1 MGNRAHIRGIRD
13 PRTRDV
19 DRVSVF
25 CSAFRVQTDGGITRF
40 GGSPMKTKI
49 PIPCFYAL
57 VLAVV
62 FGMPSVLLATDM
74 GTKVEKIRIIEPGEA
89 ERCANDFFIDNIG
102 KEEAD
107 LRVVLGHKVYVNE
120 IMQPGEKRA
129 FDLPATINV
138 ARLRGRE
145 DVSFDEIAVI
155 INLGPKSHLRV
166 RCMDLKENPLK
177 GKDPLTVFK

>member
-1 MGNRAHIRGIRD
+1 
-13 PRTRDV
+13 
-19 DRVSVF
+19 
-25 CSAFRVQTDGGITRF
+25 
-40 GGSPMKTKI
+40 
-49 PIPCFYAL
+49 
-57 VLAVV
+57 
-62 FGMPSVLLATDM
+62 M

-89 ERCANDFFIDNIG
+89 ERCSNDFFVDNIG

-145 DVSFDEIAVI
+145 DISFDEIAVI

-177 GKDPLTVFK
+177 GKDPLAVFK